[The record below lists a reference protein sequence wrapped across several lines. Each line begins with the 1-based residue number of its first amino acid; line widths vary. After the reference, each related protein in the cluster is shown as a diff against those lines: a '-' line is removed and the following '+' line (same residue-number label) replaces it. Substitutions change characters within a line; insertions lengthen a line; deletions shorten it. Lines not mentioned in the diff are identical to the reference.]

1 MEFPLAYLDPGSGSM
16 IVQLI
21 VGGLAAAGVAAK
33 LYWNKLMRLL
43 RIKKA
48 DPVQA
53 KPATPTTAAA
63 QTPPAPPT
71 PAQPTAAE
79 PDAAQ
84 R

>member
-1 MEFPLAYLDPGSGSM
+1 MESPLAYLDPGSGSM

-43 RIKKA
+43 RIKK
-48 DPVQA
+48 
-53 KPATPTTAAA
+53 TEPTEVA
-63 QTPPAPPT
+63 
-71 PAQPTAAE
+71 PAQPAPSE
-79 PDAAQ
+79 PDAGP